1 MSSVSTP
8 EKSGGA
14 RQGVQKFGR
23 FLSAMVMPNIGAF
36 IAWGLLTA
44 LFIPDGYWPNEDLN
58 SMIGPMIQY
67 LLPLLIA
74 YSGGKMLADHRGGV
88 IAAIATMGVIV
99 GAGDVKMFIGAMI
112 MGPLAGW
119 IIKQFDRSI
128 EGKIPSGFEM
138 LVNNFSLGIIGALL
152 AIGGYYGIGP
162 LVSAFTNV
170 LESGVQ
176 TIVGWGLLPLVSL
189 FVEPGKILFL
199 NNAINHG
206 IFSPLGLEESERLG
220 KSIFFLIESN
230 PGPGLGVL
238 LAYWVF
244 AKGSIK
250 SSAPGAIII
259 HFLGGI
265 HEIYFPYV
273 LMRPLLIIS
282 VILGGMAGVFTFGLT
297 GAGLVSAA
305 SPGSIFALMAVSP
318 KGGHLAVLAG
328 VAAATIVSFL
338 VSAIFLRNY
347 KADDEDLNKA
357 REASQAMKGSKP
369 GVGGASSTAGTNV
382 RVNGKVEKIVFACD
396 AGMGSS
402 AMGASSFRKKVKAAG
417 LPINVTNTAIENI
430 PSDAD
435 IVVTQQNLTDRAR
448 AKAPNAHHV
457 SIDNFINNPVY
468 EDLIEELKA
477 SQSGASPAERNTTA
491 TTPDAQWDIDN
502 ALDKAAPGA
511 GAVQSDILRKENI
524 RLGLP
529 SVTKEEA
536 IREAGRLLSASG
548 YVKPGYV
555 DAMIEREGVASTYI
569 GNGVAIPHGVGTAKN
584 EIENSGIIVLQYP
597 NGVEFEAGTAYLVI
611 GIAGARGEHLK
622 ILTKIAEAIEDESTV
637 QRLAQTKDVNDIYN
651 TLSVQPE

>member
-8 EKSGGA
+8 EKSGGL
-14 RQGVQKFGR
+14 RDGVQKFGR

-36 IAWGLLTA
+36 IAWGLITA
-44 LFIPDGYWPNEDLN
+44 LFIPKGWFPNEQIGSLV
-58 SMIGPMIQY
+58 GPMITY

-74 YSGGKMLADHRGGV
+74 YSGGKMVADHRGGV
-88 IAAIATMGVIV
+88 LGAIAVMGVIV
-99 GAGDVKMFIGAMI
+99 GAPDTPMFLGAMA

-119 IIKQFDRSI
+119 VIKQFDRMV
-128 EGKIPSGFEM
+128 EGKIPAGFEM
-138 LVNNFSLGIIGALL
+138 LVNNFSAGILGAGL
-152 AIGGYYGIGP
+152 AIGGYYGVGP
-162 LVSAFTNV
+162 LFEAFTSV

-176 TIVGWGLLPLVSL
+176 QIVNWGLLPLVSL
-189 FVEPGKILFL
+189 FVEPAKILFL
-199 NNAINHG
+199 NNALNHG
-206 IFSPLGLEESERLG
+206 IFTPLGTDQVAELG
-220 KSIFFLIESN
+220 KSVYYLLETN

-244 AKGSIK
+244 AKGSIR
-250 SSAPGAIII
+250 SSAPGAIVIQ
-259 HFLGGI
+259 FFGGI

-273 LMRPLLIIS
+273 LMRPVLLLS
-282 VILGGMAGVFTFGLT
+282 VILGGMAGVFTFVAT
-297 GAGLVSAA
+297 GAGLSGAA
-305 SPGSIFALMAVSP
+305 APGSIIAIMAVTP
-318 KGGHLAVLAG
+318 RGGHLAVLAG
-328 VAAATIVSFL
+328 VAVATIVSFL
-338 VSAIFLRNY
+338 VSALFLRNY
-347 KADDEDLNKA
+347 KADDEALDKA
-357 REASQAMKGSKP
+357 RDASKAMKGTNA
-369 GVGGASSTAGTNV
+369 ASATTAGVNV

-430 PSDAD
+430 PADAD
-435 IVVTQQNLTDRAR
+435 IVVTQENLTSRAR

-536 IREAGRLLSASG
+536 IREAGRLLAASG

-569 GNGVAIPHGVGTAKN
+569 GNGVAIPHGVGTAKH

-597 NGVEFEAGTAYLVI
+597 NGVEFEAGTAYLVV

>member
-1 MSSVSTP
+1 MSSISTP
-8 EKSGGA
+8 AKSGGA

-44 LFIPDGYWPNEDLN
+44 LFIPTGWWPNEAIAT
-58 SMIGPMIQY
+58 MIGPMITY

-119 IIKQFDRSI
+119 IIKQFDRSV
-128 EGKIPSGFEM
+128 EGKIPAGFEM
-138 LVNNFSLGIIGALL
+138 LVNNFSLGIIGAAL
-152 AIGGYYGIGP
+152 AVGGYYGIGP
-162 LVSAFTNV
+162 LVGGFTNI

-176 TIVGWGLLPLVSL
+176 TIVNWGVLPLVSI

-206 IFSPLGLEESERLG
+206 IFSPLGLEESQRLG
-220 KSIFFLIESN
+220 KSIFFLIEAN

-273 LMRPLLIIS
+273 LMRPVLILS
-282 VILGGMAGVFTFGLT
+282 VILGGMAGVFTFTLT

-305 SPGSIFALMAVSP
+305 SPGSIIALMLVSP
-318 KGGHLAVLAG
+318 KGGQLAVLAG
-328 VAAATIVSFL
+328 VAAAAIVSFL
-338 VSAIFLRNY
+338 VSAVFLRNY
-347 KADDEDLNKA
+347 KADDEDLAKA
-357 REASQAMKGSKP
+357 REASQAMKGSKT
-369 GVGGASSTAGTNV
+369 GAAGSAAGTNV

-477 SQSGASPAERNTTA
+477 SQAGGSPAERNTTA
-491 TTPDAQWDIDN
+491 TPEAQWDIDN
-502 ALDKAAPGA
+502 ALDKAAPGFD
-511 GAVQSDILRKENI
+511 SSNILRKENI

-529 SVTKEEA
+529 SVSKEEA
-536 IREAGRLLSASG
+536 IREAGRMLSAAG

-584 EIENSGIIVLQYP
+584 EIENSGIVVLQYP
-597 NGVEFEAGTAYLVI
+597 NGVEFEGGTAYLVI

-637 QRLAQTKDVNDIYN
+637 QRLAQTRSVDDVYN
-651 TLSVQPE
+651 VLSVQPE

>member
-1 MSSVSTP
+1 MSSISTP
-8 EKSGGA
+8 AKSGGA

-36 IAWGLLTA
+36 IAWGLITA
-44 LFIPDGYWPNEDLN
+44 LFIPTGWLPNKDLATLV
-58 SMIGPMIQY
+58 GPMINY

-74 YSGGKMLADHRGGV
+74 YSGGKMVADHRGGV
-88 IAAIATMGVIV
+88 LAAIATMGVII
-99 GAGDVKMFIGAMI
+99 GADGTPMFLGAMI
-112 MGPLAGW
+112 MGPFAGW
-119 IIKQFDRSI
+119 IIKMFDRAI
-128 EGKIPSGFEM
+128 EGKIPAGFEM
-138 LVNNFSLGIIGALL
+138 LVNNFSAGIIGGGL
-152 AIGGYYGIGP
+152 AIGGFYGVGP
-162 LVSAFTNV
+162 VVSGFTHL
-170 LESGVQ
+170 LETGVQ
-176 TIVGWGLLPLVSL
+176 HIVDWGLLPLVSI

-206 IFSPLGLEESERLG
+206 IFTPLGTDQALTAG
-220 KSIFFLIESN
+220 KSIFFLIEAN

-259 HFLGGI
+259 QFLGGI

-273 LMRPLLIIS
+273 LMRPVLLLS
-282 VILGGMAGVFTFGLT
+282 VILGGMSGVFTLNLLHTGL
-297 GAGLVSAA
+297 GSAA
-305 SPGSIFALMAVSP
+305 SPGSIFAIMAVAP
-318 KGGHLAVLAG
+318 KGEHLPVLAG
-328 VAAATIVSFL
+328 VAVATIVSFL
-338 VSAIFLRNY
+338 VSAVFLRNY
-347 KADDEDLNKA
+347 KADDEDLAKA
-357 REASQAMKGSKP
+357 REASQAMKGNKT
-369 GVGGASSTAGTNV
+369 GAAASSAAGTNV

-435 IVVTQQNLTDRAR
+435 IVVTQQTLTERAR
-448 AKAPNAHHV
+448 AKAPNAQHV

-477 SQSGASPAERNTTA
+477 SQAGGSPAARNTTA
-491 TTPDAQWDIDN
+491 TKEAQWDIDN
-502 ALDKAAPGA
+502 ALDKVAPGFD
-511 GAVQSDILRKENI
+511 SSNILRKENI

-529 SVTKEEA
+529 SVSKEEA
-536 IREAGRLLSASG
+536 IREAGRLLSAAG

-584 EIENSGIIVLQYP
+584 EIENSGIVVLQYP
-597 NGVEFEAGTAYLVI
+597 NGVEFESGTAYLVI

-622 ILTKIAEAIEDESTV
+622 ILTKIAEAIEDEATV
-637 QRLAQTKDVNDIYN
+637 QRLAQTRNVDDVYN
-651 TLSVQPE
+651 VLSVQPE